1 MNLGD
6 GLKLERHFLNGK
18 PKLIL
23 ASYDASSKD
32 AKRIKYKNRTTTQLL
47 RSKQV
52 LQEVPS
58 THESNS
64 ETEKPLLKH
73 TVTNSI
79 VASGKGENAE
89 QLITVKK
96 TDNKTKNNGETAK
109 NGQPGT
115 KATVKTL
122 VITKQQPPKKQKI
135 SEVLKES
142 LVCLTQE
149 QLQQILASISQVNEN
164 SNQNQQRVKS
174 TKPGKEV
181 KEAEATHK
189 ELKGEENATLKIG
202 VDCANN
208 EASQDRSS
216 SQKPQATNKS
226 RANVEQSNPV
236 QTEKTVGISASNQVR
251 DGLFRHLGERENE
264 KDQLEARR
272 IQWKKEL
279 DEQVALKK
287 LLEKD
292 NAASEFLEWN
302 PWGRPGAGAPLQ
314 SKTEKILATY
324 EAKTR
329 ATLPAAYTDGR
340 VISTAPTV
348 VSTASTTVPA
358 DRNVGK
364 ASSFSSPDLPAAIR
378 SAFVLGESVP
388 LEHPFS
394 AIKREQQKKWLQEL
408 DKQREE
414 EKNRKLQ
421 EKLKYT
427 EGDDHNRWAMHF
439 DSYQKK
445 PDQQTPVFVNTC
457 GPTLKRSS
465 ESGHE
470 QQSALSELQQFPSQ
484 AVSVLSH
491 PTSSTGENT
500 GSIGVDMG
508 SDVLPNTHKTSF
520 LRSMTALLDPAQ
532 IEERDLRRKKQREH
546 QKAIAIQVE
555 ERRRQKQ
562 LEEDQIRK
570 EEQKEEL
577 RLAKERERL
586 RQQYEEETRVQREKE
601 ELHNRK
607 TNLLY
612 ETVQRA
618 QEEAQRQ
625 KQEQRIRELVRKGH
639 DISNLQKNVED
650 SISRIS
656 PCTVPN
662 SLVCEEVGEVLGQVL
677 MEKDSPRKDRCI
689 QTEDFEL
696 IGKIKDNAQVTDH
709 IVMFYAPNTAAECN
723 TLSNTKKPKEKP
735 SEKIVVIEKENVLLS
750 DDSYNQFARTKKGK
764 NEKRPE
770 WNTNKTNKRYVPASE
785 RYPKGLQREREEK
798 KMKRQMELLQLLEKN
813 APEHRTKKKQP
824 SKEPPAERLP
834 SPVVPALQ
842 AKVAV
847 GVSPQP
853 VEKQGLS
860 VLQQDDPALR
870 SNSNSRLPADKG
882 YSLQRTLHLCSL
894 PLSQIPE
901 LKGKGPWETQQT
913 ENELKPH
920 LVGRAAE
927 LITMPA
933 EGENIMDTRGDA
945 TDPVI
950 FGSFGL
956 LCVSPPVPALR
967 NKYLQMERKELHAV
981 PNMNASEWCQRTLSA
996 NEPDNDRPPSSN
1008 FVPYVRTDEVYH
1020 LDPDAPMSRPSTN
1033 DPQYKHCNVTDHRQH
1048 QSYGSDH
1055 PKDPLLN
1062 PDLVR
1067 NRERQQAILKGLSEL
1082 RQGLMQKQR
1091 ELETGLTSSPVH
1103 QDEQY
1108 SVPSQHL

>member
-6 GLKLERHFLNGK
+6 GLKLERQFLNGK

-23 ASYDASSKD
+23 APYDASSKD
-32 AKRIKYKNRTTTQLL
+32 AKRIKYKNRTTQLL

-58 THESNS
+58 THENNK
-64 ETEKPLLKH
+64 TEKPVLKH
-73 TVTNSI
+73 AVTNTI
-79 VASGKGENAE
+79 VATGKGENAE
-89 QLITVKK
+89 QLITDKK
-96 TDNKTKNNGETAK
+96 TNNKIKNNAEPSPK
-109 NGQPGT
+109 NGQSGN
-115 KATVKTL
+115 KATVKKL
-122 VITKQQPPKKQKI
+122 VITKQQPLKKQKI
-135 SEVLKES
+135 SSDVLKES

-181 KEAEATHK
+181 KEAEATCN
-189 ELKGEENATLKIG
+189 ELKGEGNETLQNGIG
-202 VDCANN
+202 CTNN
-208 EASQDRSS
+208 EVLQYNGS
-216 SQKPQATNKS
+216 SQKPQATNKPG
-226 RANVEQSNPV
+226 ANLEQANSV
-236 QTEKTVGISASNQVR
+236 QTETTVGVSITLTSASNQVQG
-251 DGLFRHLGERENE
+251 GLFRHLGERENE
-264 KDQLEARR
+264 RDQLEAKR

-287 LLEKD
+287 QLEKD

-314 SKTEKILATY
+314 SKDEKTVATC
-324 EAKTR
+324 EAKPQ
-329 ATLPAAYTDGR
+329 ATLPATSGPFTDGR
-340 VISTAPTV
+340 GISTAPTV
-348 VSTASTTVPA
+348 ANTANTTVPS

-378 SAFVLGESVP
+378 SAFVLGESAP

-421 EKLKYT
+421 EKLKYA

-439 DSYQKK
+439 DSYQRI
-445 PDQQTPVFVNTC
+445 PDPQTPVSVNTC
-457 GPTLKRSS
+457 ASTLKKSP
-465 ESGHE
+465 ESRD
-470 QQSALSELQQFPSQ
+470 ALSE
-484 AVSVLSH
+484 AVPVLDH
-491 PTSSTGENT
+491 CNSSTGENT
-500 GSIGVDMG
+500 GNISVDTG
-508 SDVLPNTHKTSF
+508 SDMLPCTQKTSF

-532 IEERDLRRKKQREH
+532 IEERDLRRKKQLEH

-555 ERRRQKQ
+555 ERRRQRQ
-562 LEEDQIRK
+562 LEEDQKRK

-586 RQQYEEETRVQREKE
+586 RQQYEEETRAQREKE

-618 QEEAQRQ
+618 QEDAQRQ

-639 DISNLQKNVED
+639 DISNLQKNVEGT
-650 SISRIS
+650 ISCINS
-656 PCTVPN
+656 CTAPN
-662 SLVCEEVGEVLGQVL
+662 NLAAEEVSEVPGQVL
-677 MEKDSPRKDRCI
+677 IEKDSPRKDRGI
-689 QTEDFEL
+689 QTEDFEV
-696 IGKIKDNAQVTDH
+696 IGSAQVADH
-709 IVMFYAPNTAAECN
+709 PMSHTPDIAAGCK
-723 TLSNTKKPKEKP
+723 TMSQTHKLKKKP
-735 SEKIVVIEKENVLLS
+735 SEKTAVTEKENVLLS

-770 WNTNKTNKRYVPASE
+770 WNTNKTSKRYVPASE

-798 KMKRQMELLQLLEKN
+798 KMKRQMELLQLLVKN
-813 APEHRTKKKQP
+813 APEPRAKKKQSP
-824 SKEPPAERLP
+824 KEPSAERLP

-842 AKVAV
+842 AKVTVAAL
-847 GVSPQP
+847 PQP

-870 SNSNSRLPADKG
+870 SNSNSRVPADKG
-882 YSLQRTLHLCSL
+882 YRS
-894 PLSQIPE
+894 
-901 LKGKGPWETQQT
+901 
-913 ENELKPH
+913 
-920 LVGRAAE
+920 
-927 LITMPA
+927 
-933 EGENIMDTRGDA
+933 
-945 TDPVI
+945 
-950 FGSFGL
+950 
-956 LCVSPPVPALR
+956 VSPPIPALR
-967 NKYLQMERKELHAV
+967 NKHLPMEQKELHAV
-981 PNMNASEWCQRTLSA
+981 PNVNAGEWCQRTPAA
-996 NEPDNDRPPSSN
+996 NELNSDRPPSSN

-1020 LDPDAPMSRPSTN
+1020 LDPDAPMSRPSTH
-1033 DPQYKHCNVTDHRQH
+1033 DPLYKHCNVTDHKQH
-1048 QSYGSDH
+1048 QSSSSNH
-1055 PKDPLLN
+1055 PRDPLLN

-1091 ELETGLTSSPVH
+1091 ELETGLTSNAVH
-1103 QDEQY
+1103 QNEQY
-1108 SVPSQHL
+1108 SIPSQHL

>member
-79 VASGKGENAE
+79 VTSGKGENAE

-109 NGQPGT
+109 NGQPGN

-181 KEAEATHK
+181 KEAEATRK

-208 EASQDRSS
+208 EASQDNSS

-236 QTEKTVGISASNQVR
+236 QAEKTVDISASNQVR

-329 ATLPAAYTDGR
+329 ATLPAASGPYTDGR

-348 VSTASTTVPA
+348 ASTASTTVPS

-470 QQSALSELQQFPSQ
+470 QQSALSELQQFPTK

-491 PTSSTGENT
+491 PNSSTGENT

-532 IEERDLRRKKQREH
+532 IEERDLRRKKQLEH

-562 LEEDQIRK
+562 LEEDQKRK

-577 RLAKERERL
+577 RLVKERERL
-586 RQQYEEETRVQREKE
+586 RQQYEEETRAQREKE

-639 DISNLQKNVED
+639 DISNLQKNVE
-650 SISRIS
+650 
-656 PCTVPN
+656 
-662 SLVCEEVGEVLGQVL
+662 
-677 MEKDSPRKDRCI
+677 
-689 QTEDFEL
+689 EDFEL

-709 IVMFYAPNTAAECN
+709 IAMSYAPDTAAECN

-785 RYPKGLQREREEK
+785 RYPKGLQIEREEK

-824 SKEPPAERLP
+824 SKEPPTERLP

-882 YSLQRTLHLCSL
+882 YR
-894 PLSQIPE
+894 
-901 LKGKGPWETQQT
+901 
-913 ENELKPH
+913 
-920 LVGRAAE
+920 
-927 LITMPA
+927 
-933 EGENIMDTRGDA
+933 
-945 TDPVI
+945 
-950 FGSFGL
+950 
-956 LCVSPPVPALR
+956 CVSPPVPALR

-996 NEPDNDRPPSSN
+996 NESDNDRPPSSN

-1033 DPQYKHCNVTDHRQH
+1033 DPQYKHYNVTDHRQH
-1048 QSYGSDH
+1048 QSYSSDH